1 MAPQGPVALVGHS
14 LVGLVA
20 LPALRQA
27 PQLPVTRVVCLGA
40 PLAGSAA
47 AQALLRRGL
56 SIALGRSAAL
66 QQQGLG
72 RWDGRAA
79 VAMLA
84 GSVADAGA
92 AAQSSKIRRLSL
104 LMSGTPHG

>member
-1 MAPQGPVALVGHS
+1 
-14 LVGLVA
+14 
-20 LPALRQA
+20 
-27 PQLPVTRVVCLGA
+27 
-40 PLAGSAA
+40 
-47 AQALLRRGL
+47 
-56 SIALGRSAAL
+56 L

-104 LMSGTPHG
+104 LMSGAPHG

>member
-1 MAPQGPVALVGHS
+1 M
-14 LVGLVA
+14 
-20 LPALRQA
+20 
-27 PQLPVTRVVCLGA
+27 GA

-47 AQALLRRGL
+47 AQALLRRDLG
-56 SIALGRSAAL
+56 IALGRSAAL
-66 QQQGLG
+66 QQQGFG

-79 VAMLA
+79 VAMLV